1 MKKKKG
7 TGVKLWGILTP
18 VSAILTVAAIIGA
31 AMDRTNTR
39 IGKFRPLYDSGQRC
53 YGGECRLH
61 VLMPFIPESMMW
73 LRYVAFTVIYF
84 V

>member
-1 MKKKKG
+1 MA
-7 TGVKLWGILTP
+7 
-18 VSAILTVAAIIGA
+18 VSVVC
-31 AMDRTNTR
+31 
-39 IGKFRPLYDSGQRC
+39 LY
-53 YGGECRLH
+53 